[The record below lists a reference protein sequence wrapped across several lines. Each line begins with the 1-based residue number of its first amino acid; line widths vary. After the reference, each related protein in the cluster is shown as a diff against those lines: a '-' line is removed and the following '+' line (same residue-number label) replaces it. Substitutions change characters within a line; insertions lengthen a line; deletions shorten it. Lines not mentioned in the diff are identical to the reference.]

1 LLVIAKAN
9 LDRLQVFA
17 NAVHVLVDNQLRP
30 GADGAQ
36 ADAGL
41 TVGKTQLIQ
50 ANTNVAVRRAALA
63 NLGTAP

>member
-1 LLVIAKAN
+1 
-9 LDRLQVFA
+9 LQVFA